1 MPDEFKYL
9 YERTPERPIYK
20 VPAPVLRQKAAPVA
34 RISKR
39 TQALIDAMSKAMRGA
54 NGVGL
59 AAPQLGQLQ
68 RIVVIAPQGKTI
80 SLVNPVVTSR
90 EGEQVGLEGCLSIPG
105 LYGQVKR
112 AMAEGKRIPF
122 EFHYA
127 PSAKWCDVEAVPVS
141 GGVAVYL
148 LDTTERHKALDRSK
162 GARIGEDLPLQKA
175 PAAENGLTVLLVD
188 DDESMRR
195 VTRRILAR
203 SGFSVLEAEH
213 GADAL
218 RVAAQH
224 QDKIDLLV
232 TDVLMPGIRGP
243 ELVEE
248 LIVRSPNL
256 RVLYMSGYTD
266 DDISRWGL
274 QPGMAFIHKPFT
286 SEGFTEAIN
295 EVLAATR

>member
-54 NGVGL
+54 NGIGL

-112 AMAEGKRIPF
+112 AMKVE
-122 EFHYA
+122 
-127 PSAKWCDVEAVPVS
+127 VEAYDRRGKPV
-141 GGVAVYL
+141 
-148 LDTTERHKALDRSK
+148 
-162 GARIGEDLPLQKA
+162 
-175 PAAENGLTVLLVD
+175 
-188 DDESMRR
+188 
-195 VTRRILAR
+195 
-203 SGFSVLEAEH
+203 
-213 GADAL
+213 
-218 RVAAQH
+218 
-224 QDKIDLLV
+224 
-232 TDVLMPGIRGP
+232 
-243 ELVEE
+243 
-248 LIVRSPNL
+248 
-256 RVLYMSGYTD
+256 
-266 DDISRWGL
+266 
-274 QPGMAFIHKPFT
+274 AFEM
-286 SEGFTEAIN
+286 EG
-295 EVLAATR
+295 LAARVVQHEIDHLDGILFIDKVDVPTLHWSHPEDQPARAE